1 LSNKGWIRSR
11 AGHNVDLSQTTF
23 KEGDGL
29 KQVIE
34 GRTVW
39 PVVVLDSHGRTY
51 TLDAAEIPGG
61 RGDGVPVASLIELQN
76 GAEVVAMMTGLPEQH
91 YLLSNSG
98 GYGFIAKLGDM
109 VSRIKAGKV
118 VMMLKAGER
127 TLPPVSI
134 YAVSLINPDCKV
146 LLATDE
152 PRLLA
157 FTIGELEVMAKGRGL
172 QLISLSD
179 GIKLEHVAVTSSPEF
194 VAESVG
200 KRGATHKERLR
211 IQDINNKRGRK
222 GKVLEI
228 SGRLKRLSG
237 ADSV

>member
-1 LSNKGWIRSR
+1 
-11 AGHNVDLSQTTF
+11 
-23 KEGDGL
+23 
-29 KQVIE
+29 
-34 GRTVW
+34 
-39 PVVVLDSHGRTY
+39 
-51 TLDAAEIPGG
+51 
-61 RGDGVPVASLIELQN
+61 
-76 GAEVVAMMTGLPEQH
+76 M
-91 YLLSNSG
+91 SNSG
-98 GYGFIAKLGDM
+98 GYGFITKLGDM

-118 VMMLKAGER
+118 VMTLKAGER
-127 TLPPVSI
+127 TLPPVGI

-172 QLISLSD
+172 QLIGLSD
-179 GIKLEHVAVTSSPEF
+179 GLKLEHVAVTSSPEF
-194 VAESVG
+194 IVESVG
-200 KRGATHKERLR
+200 KRGAEHKERLR